1 MTRLSVTD
9 RDGVQSTVEAEAGL
23 SAMEAIRSAG
33 VEQLLAICGGM
44 CACATCHI
52 YVDPECLELLPAM
65 GSDEDEL
72 LSALSHRRENSRLAC
87 QIRLGPA
94 IPHLNVQL
102 APED

>member
-9 RDGVQSTVEAEAGL
+9 RDGVQTTIEAEAGH
-23 SAMEAIRSAG
+23 SAMEVIRAAG
-33 VEQLLAICGGM
+33 VEQMLAMCGGV
-44 CACATCHI
+44 CACATCHV
-52 YVDPECLELLPAM
+52 YVDPKRLELLPPM

-94 IPHLNVQL
+94 IPDLDVQL

>member
-1 MTRLSVTD
+1 MTRLSITD
-9 RDGVQSTVEAEAGL
+9 RDGAQTTVEAQAGQ
-23 SAMEAIRSAG
+23 SAMEVIRSAG
-33 VEQLLAICGGM
+33 VEQLLAMCGGV
-44 CACATCHI
+44 CACATCHV
-52 YVDPECLELLPAM
+52 YVDPECLAFLPPM

-94 IPHLNVQL
+94 IPDLNMQL

>member
-1 MTRLSVTD
+1 MTRLSITD
-9 RDGVQSTVEAEAGL
+9 RDGVPTTIEAQVGQ

-33 VEQLLAICGGM
+33 VEQLLAICGGV
-44 CACATCHI
+44 CACATCHV
-52 YVDPECLELLPAM
+52 YVDPECLGFLPPM

-72 LSALSHRRENSRLAC
+72 LSALSQRRENSRLAC

-94 IPHLNVQL
+94 IPDLNVRL

>member
-9 RDGVQSTVEAEAGL
+9 RDGTATTVEAQAGQ
-23 SAMEAIRSAG
+23 SAMEAIRCAG
-33 VEQLLAICGGM
+33 VEQLLAICGGV
-44 CACATCHI
+44 CACATCHV
-52 YVDPECLELLPAM
+52 YVDPEFLEFLPPM

-94 IPHLNVQL
+94 ITDLTVQL